1 MADLSVLRIINCM
14 DENFFIENNFTKMLD
29 SHGYDINQRIEIKK
43 HCRIDIDPKKF
54 YRFMC
59 QHWSQANILP
69 YKPNPHYT
77 EITNQQ
83 LRLTQEVGYHNGN
96 TLKRDWGKR
105 EEHNAELKKII
116 GKENLE
122 KIGIDEKYTLVR
134 LLCYEPGNMFPVHW
148 DEYESWWK
156 KFELDE
162 TPKRY
167 SVLVNPWSWGQY
179 LQLHST
185 VITNWLPGDCY
196 IIPNQLLHC
205 SGNGGIVPKITL
217 TITSL

>member
-1 MADLSVLRIINCM
+1 ME
-14 DENFFIENNFTKMLD
+14 ENFFVENNFTKMLD
-29 SHGYDINQRIEIKK
+29 SHGYDINEKIEIKK

-54 YRFMC
+54 FQFMC
-59 QHWSQANILP
+59 QHWDQANIMP
-69 YKPNPHYT
+69 YKTNPHYS

-83 LRLTQEVGYHNGN
+83 LRVTQEVGYHNGN

-105 EEHNAELKKII
+105 EEHNSELKKII
-116 GKENLE
+116 GNENLQ

-134 LLCYEPGNMFPVHW
+134 LLCYEPGNIFPVHW
-148 DEYESWWK
+148 DEYESWWN
-156 KFELDE
+156 KFGLDE

-179 LQLHST
+179 LQLHTT
-185 VITNWLPGDCY
+185 VITNWRPGDCY
-196 IIPNQLLHC
+196 IIPDKLLHC

-217 TITSL
+217 TITSSSVD